1 MKIKII
7 AAAVLLAC
15 LSVQAQ
21 FGGGTG
27 SYGTIGGN
35 TFTTTDNTTNTYVVG
50 TLYTAPAQRG
60 LLVGTAVMAA
70 PSGGSSGDPVLNV
83 GFTNGTMGAFFQIR
97 GAHNTIAS
105 SGTNSVPFSI
115 PLAAGATF
123 KFTQASE
130 AGASAYITN
139 VMFWAF

>member
-1 MKIKII
+1 MKSKII
-7 AAAVLLAC
+7 AAAALFAC

-21 FGGGTG
+21 FGSGTG

-35 TFTTTDNTTNTYVVG
+35 TFTTVDNTTNSYVVG

-70 PSGGSSGDPVLNV
+70 PTGGSAGDPVINV
-83 GFTNGTMGAFFQIR
+83 GYTNGSVGAFFQIR
-97 GAHNTIAS
+97 GAHNGPS
-105 SGTNSVPFSI
+105 FSGTNSVPFTI

-123 KFTQASE
+123 KFNQASE
-130 AGASAYITN
+130 SGASAYITN
-139 VMFWAF
+139 VMFWSF